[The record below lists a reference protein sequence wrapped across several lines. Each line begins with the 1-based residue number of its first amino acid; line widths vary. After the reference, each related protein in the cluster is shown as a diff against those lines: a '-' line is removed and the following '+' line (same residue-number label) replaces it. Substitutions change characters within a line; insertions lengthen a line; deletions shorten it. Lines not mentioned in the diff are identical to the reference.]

1 MKAAISSA
9 VGPETTNSRP
19 ARPSSS
25 QLTSDCAL
33 PARIGSVGAGNC
45 GSISASSAWND
56 RSENRMKPSNS
67 TPSTS
72 VQKRATAASTPT
84 SIDTRS
90 GT

>member
-1 MKAAISSA
+1 
-9 VGPETTNSRP
+9 
-19 ARPSSS
+19 
-25 QLTSDCAL
+25 
-33 PARIGSVGAGNC
+33 
-45 GSISASSAWND
+45 
-56 RSENRMKPSNS
+56 MKPSNS